1 MPERA
6 GLSHAI
12 FPRETDVAY
21 RQTTDR
27 HQNVALRALC
37 AMASVTTKLKK
48 RAQVCRMHTIALF
61 TTFWLYKEFATM
73 HQSATDDAAVY
84 TWTRLRR
91 IAYWFC
97 FIYHLLMIK
106 VAHVR

>member
-1 MPERA
+1 
-6 GLSHAI
+6 
-12 FPRETDVAY
+12 
-21 RQTTDR
+21 
-27 HQNVALRALC
+27 
-37 AMASVTTKLKK
+37 
-48 RAQVCRMHTIALF
+48 MHTIALF

-97 FIYHLLMIK
+97 FVYHLLMIQ

>member
-12 FPRETDVAY
+12 FPGETDVAY

-48 RAQVCRMHTIALF
+48 RAHSTGLPNAHNSTFHDILAL
-61 TTFWLYKEFATM
+61 
-73 HQSATDDAAVY
+73 Q
-84 TWTRLRR
+84 R
-91 IAYWFC
+91 
-97 FIYHLLMIK
+97 
-106 VAHVR
+106 VRYNASVGN